1 MSRRTIGLVAVALL
15 VVLVGASLAIPDDD
29 EPGAASPADTTTTTL
44 PFEPE
49 AGALYAFRTSY
60 VPNVAVEVTVGDT
73 LRFENRDAVDHT
85 FTSDESLFDSGP
97 VPEGGEYG
105 FAYAEAGTYGVHCE
119 IHPTMRGQ
127 VVVAPV
133 PETTARS

>member
-1 MSRRTIGLVAVALL
+1 MSRRTIGLVAVVVL
-15 VVLVGASLAIPDDD
+15 VVLVAATLAIPDDD
-29 EPGAASPADTTTTTL
+29 GPGAPRAADTTTTTL

-49 AGALYAFRTSY
+49 AGVLYAFRTAY
-60 VPNVAVEVTVGDT
+60 VPNVAVEVAVGDT

-105 FAYAEAGTYGVHCE
+105 FAFSEAGTYGVHCE
-119 IHPTMRGQ
+119 IHPTMRAQ
-127 VVVAPV
+127 VLVTEPAG
-133 PETTARS
+133 T